1 MGSLLRTKEEVSC
14 EASVGGI
21 MTTLIFDSS
30 TQTVYTDSRVTTE
43 GAEVPN
49 TYEKGVKACYKP
61 YGEYIVTGAGS
72 VSLIQRAMFGGT
84 NLLPSYR
91 SNELDTRLYYV
102 YKQGSNGLLIHRYK
116 PTPRFFWDS
125 LKFMFGLPVN
135 SYEKTEISLKN
146 GDIFCAGSGFNFAY
160 AAHEA
165 LKDKFEHKQAL
176 IQEVYR
182 IVESLDPYTDTDV
195 KAYNFSENEE
205 EKEECEWNEEQ
216 SDE

>member
-1 MGSLLRTKEEVSC
+1 
-14 EASVGGI
+14 

-30 TQTVYTDSRVTTE
+30 TQTVYTDSRTTTE
-43 GAEVPN
+43 GSEVPN
-49 TYEKGVKACYKP
+49 TYEKGTKACYKP
-61 YGEYIVTGAGS
+61 YGEYIVTGAGC

-116 PTPRFFWDS
+116 PTPSPFWDNI
-125 LKFMFGLPVN
+125 KFFFGLSVR
-135 SYEKTEISLKN
+135 SYEKTELSLKD
-146 GDIFCAGSGFNFAY
+146 GAIFCGGSGASFAY
-160 AAHEA
+160 AAYEA

-182 IVESLDPYTDTDV
+182 VVESLDQYTDADV
-195 KAYNFSENEE
+195 KTYKFSENEE
-205 EKEECEWNEEQ
+205 DREECEWNEEQ